1 VLCRRDLG
9 GRVLSTPTS
18 ARLAASS
25 LGPQRAPS
33 SPQGAAWAAG
43 RLRPLRSNAALD
55 RLTALAARLLGCPN
69 AQVSLLTEV
78 QVVASGAGPGAPS
91 SGSASPLEESLC
103 RVTASGGAPLVVSDA
118 AADAR
123 VAGLPPVASGAVS
136 AYLGVPLRTAE
147 DITVGALCV
156 FDSAPRTWS
165 AYDVALLE
173 ELGGSVMAEL
183 ELAALAVEYET
194 SRVRWDT
201 ALEAAGIGGFD
212 WDLRTDLVEWDERMQ
227 ALFGYSPGEYVP
239 QISEAFSRIH
249 ADDRPS
255 VDAAIAEALESCGD
269 YRAEFRVVLP
279 EGQQRWIAARGRA
292 VPGVDGSAAQLLGTA
307 HDISE
312 ARTARD
318 QAAHVLATMATGFLS
333 VDRDW
338 SVTYLNATGERVLG
352 LRADE
357 LVGRTLWQAFPGL
370 EDLEF
375 GERYRGAM
383 QTGEPIGFE
392 AHYPHLDSWYEVR
405 AVPGPEG
412 LDVYFLDITARH
424 ADQKRAAAAAGRLEL
439 LATVSAELA
448 KTLEVKGAVARLA
461 RLVVPALGDWCV
473 VTLVEDDGAAQDVG
487 WFHCEPALQPLVQHY
502 AERRLDAL
510 TTSSFVAQA
519 RRTGQPVLVA
529 QGATDAIGEVL
540 TAGQARDV
548 FVALAP
554 ESAAILPLRARGRTL
569 GLLTVFRGKDRPRL
583 DEEDF
588 ATAREVASRAGLALD
603 NARLYDLQRRLAEGL
618 QRSLLTAPP
627 EPDHCEIVVRYAPAA
642 QIASVRGDWFD
653 AFLQADG
660 ATMLVIGDV
669 VGHDTEA
676 AAAMGQVRALLRGIA
691 WYSGAGPA
699 EVLSGLDAAMEG
711 LQVDTTATAV
721 VARLEQT
728 DDERSRGLTRL
739 RWSNAGHPPPM
750 AVLPDGTVSVLS
762 GLDADLLLGIDAG
775 TPRVESQVALD
786 RGATVLLYTDGLFER
801 RGESLDEGLALLRNT
816 LAELSGLPLRDMC
829 DTLLARMLPGQPDD
843 DVALVAVRLH
853 RQDAPRPAEAGPRRV
868 PPEVPEEP

>member
-1 VLCRRDLG
+1 M
-9 GRVLSTPTS
+9 
-18 ARLAASS
+18 
-25 LGPQRAPS
+25 
-33 SPQGAAWAAG
+33 
-43 RLRPLRSNAALD
+43 
-55 RLTALAARLLGCPN
+55 
-69 AQVSLLTEV
+69 
-78 QVVASGAGPGAPS
+78 
-91 SGSASPLEESLC
+91 
-103 RVTASGGAPLVVSDA
+103 TASGGAPLVVSDA
-118 AADAR
+118 AADPR

-227 ALFGYSPGEYVP
+227 ALFGYSPGEYLP

-279 EGQQRWIAARGRA
+279 EGQQRWVAARGRA

-312 ARTARD
+312 ARSARD

-412 LDVYFLDITARH
+412 LHVYFLDITARH

-473 VTLVEDDGAAQDVG
+473 VTLVEDDGPAQDVG
-487 WFHCEPALQPLVQHY
+487 WFHREPALQPLVQHY

-583 DEEDF
+583 DEDDF

-603 NARLYDLQRRLAEGL
+603 NARLYDLQRRLTEGL

-642 QIASVRGDWFD
+642 QFASVGGDWFD

-676 AAAMGQVRALLRGIA
+676 AAAMGQVRVAARHRLVQRGGSRRGALRARRGDGGAPGGHHRHRRRGPPGADRRRAVAGADAAAMVERRPSPADGRTARRHRLGVERSGRQSAARHRCWHAAGGVPGGSGPWLDRTALHRWALRAPRRKPGR
-691 WYSGAGPA
+691 GAGAAAQHPGRAIGPA
-699 EVLSGLDAAMEG
+699 
-711 LQVDTTATAV
+711 
-721 VARLEQT
+721 
-728 DDERSRGLTRL
+728 
-739 RWSNAGHPPPM
+739 AGGHVRHP
-750 AVLPDGTVSVLS
+750 AC
-762 GLDADLLLGIDAG
+762 AHAAG
-775 TPRVESQVALD
+775 TARGRRGPG
-786 RGATVLLYTDGLFER
+786 RGAP
-801 RGESLDEGLALLRNT
+801 A
-816 LAELSGLPLRDMC
+816 P
-829 DTLLARMLPGQPDD
+829 PG
-843 DVALVAVRLH
+843 R
-853 RQDAPRPAEAGPRRV
+853 APAG
-868 PPEVPEEP
+868 